1 MYVLVTVCIL
11 SFYFIFR
18 NLSVVISTSS
28 YFINNFSDHIA
39 LVGAHTCVIG
49 KLATIIWKFLC
60 KSESWMPMKIFYR
73 KA

>member
-1 MYVLVTVCIL
+1 MNVLVTVCIL

-28 YFINNFSDHIA
+28 YFINNFSDHVA
-39 LVGAHTCVIG
+39 LVGAHTCVTG
-49 KLATIIWKFLC
+49 KLAWKFLC

-73 KA
+73 KT